1 MHCDDKTLSEKLD
14 LPKRYYNKSA
24 HEILLEVMHP
34 WIELLR
40 NEFVRGFQE
49 IQRYDDMTFRQYLR
63 NIALLPD
70 QVIDFVELVMSQ
82 TNQYDLSFTDLMMQ
96 TLHFNTP
103 QWATIKG
110 GLSRI
115 IEEAA
120 SLLGPTVVRNAPVT
134 EIVELPDGRVTLGI
148 QGLVTHHRTFDKVIL
163 AIPPLAVQSIQA
175 RPKWPYLK
183 EQAIRSLHEGPLYKM
198 GMHFRTRFWEYT
210 GPNDPTAGG
219 QSQTDL
225 HVRWIV
231 YPSNDID
238 SPGSG
243 CLIMYSGMT
252 DAMRWSWLSREQ
264 RVRNALEDLNVFFSR
279 QGVNIYEQY
288 IESFDVCWPSRLAAA
303 NTMYLP
309 GQFTRFFEAMK
320 HPQANVYFAG
330 EHISRHHTW
339 IAGGVESAHET
350 CQKLLGQPELLGLGS
365 KSVLRLDTPI
375 VLVPEVLKGLTF
387 HTGGVASERSSGGRS
402 SPSMSTVFGEDLD
415 LTGKDKDIPFTLSIA
430 DEELKPAIVG
440 HTVAEALA
448 FLQEE
453 IEAQSQTLQG
463 SVIVA

>member
-1 MHCDDKTLSEKLD
+1 MHCGDKTLGEKLN
-14 LPKRYYNKSA
+14 LPKRFHNESA

-40 NEFVRGFQE
+40 NDFERGFQE

-70 QVIDFVELVMSQ
+70 QVIDYVEVVMSQ

-120 SLLGPTVVRNAPVT
+120 GLLGSSAVRNAPVN
-134 EIVELPDGRVTLGI
+134 EIVELPDGRVRLGI
-148 QGLVTHHRTFDKVIL
+148 QGLVPHHRTFDKVIL
-163 AIPPLAVQSIQA
+163 AIPPAAVQSIQA

-183 EQAIRSLHEGPLYKM
+183 EQAIRSIHEGPLYKM
-198 GMHFRTRFWEYT
+198 GMHFRTRFWEHT
-210 GPNDPTAGG
+210 GPNDATAGG

-225 HVRWIV
+225 RVRWIV
-231 YPSNDID
+231 YPSNDIG

-264 RVRNALEDLNVFFSR
+264 RVRNALEDLNAFFIH
-279 QGVNIYEQY
+279 QGINVYEQY
-288 IESFDVCWPSRLAAA
+288 IESFDVCWPSGLAAA

-309 GQFTRFFEAMK
+309 GQFTRFFEVMK
-320 HPQANVYFAG
+320 QPEGNVYFAG
-330 EHISRHHTW
+330 EHMSRHHTW
-339 IAGGVESAHET
+339 VAGGVESAHET
-350 CQKLLGQPELLGLGS
+350 CQKLLGRQELLGLGS
-365 KSVLRLDTPI
+365 KSIARLDAPI
-375 VLVPEVLKGLTF
+375 VLGPQVLEGLTF
-387 HTGGVASERSSGGRS
+387 YTGSDASGSSSNGVS
-402 SPSMSTVFGEDLD
+402 SPSTSTVFGEDLI
-415 LTGKDKDIPFTLSIA
+415 LAEKDKDLPFTLSVT
-430 DEELKPAIVG
+430 DKELEPAIKG
-440 HTVAEALA
+440 RTVPETLA
-448 FLQEE
+448 ILQEE
-453 IEAQSQTLQG
+453 REAQSQALQG
-463 SVIVA
+463 CIIAA